1 MHSSTQLMGAFGS
14 EAGGI
19 RQLLQ
24 GHTPST
30 GCSSGRAVVAPSR
43 RACGSKRSLLQYSPR
58 LKGYLHLT
66 HVPSVGI

>member
-1 MHSSTQLMGAFGS
+1 MYWQYDRVPIFRRHRRRPAISDHDISADCFG
-14 EAGGI
+14 ED
-19 RQLLQ
+19 
-24 GHTPST
+24 
-30 GCSSGRAVVAPSR
+30 RAVVAPSR